1 MNPMKSTLRIA
12 LVVGIIFLAVL
23 GFNIRS
29 VLAHGHGGGGHGG
42 GHHHGEHPHEHY
54 GGGEHRQDDG
64 SGSDSHYRHR
74 HDDRDDHDHPCRSIQ
89 GSGADAGANRRDPSN
104 EECQNHD
111 GEWEPW
117 GD

>member
-1 MNPMKSTLRIA
+1 MNSMKSTLPIA
-12 LVVGIIFLAVL
+12 LVVGIIFLAVP
-23 GFNIRS
+23 GFNITS

-42 GHHHGEHPHEHY
+42 GHHHGEHAHEHY
-54 GGGEHRQDDG
+54 RGGEHRHDDG
-64 SGSDSHYRHR
+64 SGSASHYHHS
-74 HDDRDDHDHPCRSIQ
+74 HDDLDDHNHPCRSIQ
-89 GSGADAGANRRDPSN
+89 GSGAAAGADRRDPTN